1 MHRIETPAD
10 LGKLLRKARKALKTS
25 QAGLS
30 GLSGRSN
37 RTINHAENGKE
48 EMQFGKLLELAR
60 DLGIHLYASTPDDR
74 SPVVILDKPGR
85 ADE

>member
-10 LGKLLRKARKALKTS
+10 LGKLLKKSRKALKVS

-48 EMQFGKLLELAR
+48 EMQFGKILELAN
-60 DLGIHLYASTPDDR
+60 DLGIHLYAIGPEDR
-74 SPVVILDKPGR
+74 HPVIIKGAGVE
-85 ADE
+85 DEE